1 MRVKSTQHNAN
12 TSRKF
17 DSATHSSM
25 EYIVTTKPTRCVT
38 DLNDS
43 TICEIVEF
51 SIQMDQNNYFMC
63 NIHVSIAW

>member
-1 MRVKSTQHNAN
+1 
-12 TSRKF
+12 
-17 DSATHSSM
+17 M

-51 SIQMDQNNYFMC
+51 SIQMDQNNYFMY